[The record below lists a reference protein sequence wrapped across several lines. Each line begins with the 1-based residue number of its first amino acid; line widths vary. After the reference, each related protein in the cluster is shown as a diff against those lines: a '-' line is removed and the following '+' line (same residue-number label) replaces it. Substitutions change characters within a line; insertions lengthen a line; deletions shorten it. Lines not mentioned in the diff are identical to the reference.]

1 MSEPTA
7 PRGKQQVKQALIEA
21 GIKLFSERGMAS
33 VSVRELAETAGVNHS
48 LLFRHFGGKDALI
61 QAVFE
66 ERFNRQ
72 GIFNNDDTVAGEAML
87 ETSIRAVMKDEQLW
101 RLMTF
106 AALEGKENLLTAIP
120 SPYLSKTLKRLQQR
134 QDEGEIYNGVEAPV
148 LLASGFALGLG
159 WAVFRRLLMVMAQS
173 SERDFE
179 ELRLQVDRL
188 WEDIIAPATKP
199 AAQPEPGKQKKG
211 HKRR

>member
-1 MSEPTA
+1 MSA

-21 GIKLFSERGMAS
+21 GIRLFSERGMAS
-33 VSVRELAETAGVNHS
+33 VSVRELAEAAGVNHS

-72 GIFNNDDTVAGEAML
+72 GVFNSDDSAAGEAML

-106 AALEGKENLLTAIP
+106 AALEGKEDLLMAIP
-120 SPYLSKTLKRLQQR
+120 SPYLNKTLQRLQQR
-134 QDEGEIYNGVEAPV
+134 QEEGEIYNGVEAPV

-159 WAVFRRLLMVMAQS
+159 WAVFRRLLMLMAQS
-173 SERDFE
+173 SDRDFE
-179 ELRLQVDRL
+179 ELRMQVDHL
-188 WEDIIAPATKP
+188 WEDIIAPRAEP
-199 AAQPEPGKQKKG
+199 DAQPKPEQGE
-211 HKRR
+211 